1 MYGLCVLGDLLE
13 GTGWVKALIQAK
25 VASVATA
32 NSFLNHAMSHE
43 QDMLMKLLQ
52 AACTS
57 Y

>member
-1 MYGLCVLGDLLE
+1 MYGLCVLGDWLE

-52 AACTS
+52 AA
-57 Y
+57 